1 MDGHSTLFDLY
12 SMGVVTNRDGWVYDF
27 DNNHLRKKIRAFIY
41 SYEESRS
48 EFGGSEFEDAELPR
62 EIKWTPDLI
71 RQLRSDVPITFN
83 RSDIRKAMYRPFVCK
98 YLYFNKSLNWSQY
111 RLSEIFPNGT
121 EDENEVISFC
131 MNNRSFYVLAVGRSF
146 DLHFAGDGWGL
157 PLYRY
162 TPDGE
167 RVSNITDWGISRIND
182 HFRKEWRRRFEQ
194 VYPDGISAEEIFA
207 YTYAVLHDPVY
218 RYDYAND
225 LLREF
230 PRLPL
235 YHDFDLW
242 AKMGRELLRLH
253 IGFEST
259 EPFDLERRDSRLS
272 GDNTPRPILKA
283 DKEKGL
289 IFLDE
294 NTTLAGVPPEA
305 WRYEL
310 GSRSALEW
318 VLDQYKEKKPRD
330 PTIREKF
337 NTYRFADHKER
348 VIDLLKRVC
357 TVSVKTMDVV
367 DDMAYWDEG
376 ELIVFGDR
384 DKHEWTMM
392 ALQSMFSRPEDEEW
406 LAEWASM
413 PDIYEQEQ
421 QAN

>member
-1 MDGHSTLFDLY
+1 MRRFDTERPDATAI
-12 SMGVVTNRDGWVYDF
+12 GAWVD
-27 DNNHLRKKIRAFIY
+27 
-41 SYEESRS
+41 RS
-48 EFGGSEFEDAELPR
+48 
-62 EIKWTPDLI
+62 IKWTSELERHLVKGDKLSFTEENVS
-71 RQLRSDVPITFN
+71 RVL
-83 RSDIRKAMYRPFVCK
+83 YRPFVNK
-98 YLYFNKSLNWSQY
+98 HSYFAPVVTHRRYQMPQ
-111 RLSEIFPNGT
+111 IFPGSVE
-121 EDENEVISFC
+121 EDNKVICFQTTGG
-131 MNNRSFYVLAVGRSF
+131 RRPFAVLATDKLVDYHVFF
-146 DLHFAGDGWGL
+146 DGAQCL

-182 HFRKEWRRRFEQ
+182 HFRKEWRRRFDKI
-194 VYPDGISAEEIFA
+194 YPNGIDAEEIFA

-218 RYDYAND
+218 RHDYAND

-294 NTTLAGVPPEA
+294 NTTLAGVPPDA